1 MVADGINYDK
11 SRTSA
16 VEPPELTM
24 NQFFVN
30 NQDPFFLKSLT
41 AKGGGSGGRS
51 GYDESYGAVNVSDI
65 FTLVSNQDKTKP
77 NPKSATLLSQ
87 TPQLVITSPTRTTR
101 KIKDLEKNIPH
112 VEINNANAGSVQRVA
127 FAREDMPGLRESRL
141 FEGENFSRQSLL
153 REKYN
158 ATLEL
163 HGNTFFKPGSV
174 FYLEPGQLDLGYTDD
189 PSSYAQQLGL
199 GGYFDTIRV
208 EHQLYFGEKLEWV
221 SIISSKWKS
230 FGNNMNVKIDYDRKG
245 VTSFLNRKAHA
256 FDSSAPIGRNTLD
269 NLFTDYYK
277 KMAIE
282 LNRIEREEGTD

>member
-1 MVADGINYDK
+1 M
-11 SRTSA
+11 
-16 VEPPELTM
+16 
-24 NQFFVN
+24 
-30 NQDPFFLKSLT
+30 
-41 AKGGGSGGRS
+41 
-51 GYDESYGAVNVSDI
+51 
-65 FTLVSNQDKTKP
+65 
-77 NPKSATLLSQ
+77 
-87 TPQLVITSPTRTTR
+87 
-101 KIKDLEKNIPH
+101 
-112 VEINNANAGSVQRVA
+112 EINNANAGSVQRVA